1 MCFITKR
8 MANVPA
14 TEKIMMEISH
24 IDSLLS
30 NKLADTQ
37 LMKSLIG

>member
-1 MCFITKR
+1 MFHNKEDGD
-8 MANVPA
+8 VPA

-30 NKLADTQ
+30 NKLADTH
-37 LMKSLIG
+37 SC